1 MNRAKTQL
9 LAAILFG
16 AAFQGPASAVGDTP
30 ARVPEQPPM
39 CAPNRAT
46 APAVSTTTSDDV
58 ARLVEDFV
66 RAYNDGDAAGAE
78 ASFSADP
85 DFEWYSV
92 SRGRHQ
98 EFTTYERSGLALYFA
113 RRHEVGDRL
122 KLLEVDVREKRGWH
136 GGYDFSFRLVR
147 FSDQGRAAGRYHG
160 KGAADC
166 TIFVWSM
173 GGGVKPQE

>member
-1 MNRAKTQL
+1 MNPVKTQL
-9 LAAILFG
+9 LAAIVFG
-16 AAFQGPASAVGDTP
+16 AAFQVPASAVGSVP
-30 ARVPEQPPM
+30 APLGDQLPV

-66 RAYNDGDAAGAE
+66 RAYNDGDAEAAE

-92 SRGRHQ
+92 SRGQRE
-98 EFTTYERSGLALYFA
+98 EFTTYERSRLAPYFA

-122 KLLEVDVREKRGWH
+122 KLLEVDVREERGWH
-136 GGYDFSFRLVR
+136 GGYGFAFRLVR

-173 GGGVKPQE
+173 GGGVTRRE